1 MYLFKNVSHYPY
13 SYKLF
18 GILSSHMRKRK
29 IFFCNY
35 EVKCVFPLLNHSRHR
50 GSGERGPMD
59 YVGLLSSHFN
69 SSISQMFLEQ
79 LPGDGCAHFVL
90 NDYVSINYCINMY
103 RKHTHNLYMYTNDA
117 HFYLNCGSF
126 PYLT

>member
-18 GILSSHMRKRK
+18 GILLSHMMKRK
-29 IFFCNY
+29 IFFCIY
-35 EVKCVFPLLNHSRHR
+35 EVKCVFPLLNHPRHRGGR
-50 GSGERGPMD
+50 GSGEGGPMD
-59 YVGLLSSHFN
+59 YVGLLTSHFN

-79 LPGDGCAHFVL
+79 LPGDGYAHCVL
-90 NDYVSINYCINMY
+90 NDYVSINMY
-103 RKHTHNLYMYTNDA
+103 RKQTHNIYMCTNYA
-117 HFYLNCGSF
+117 HFSLNCGSF